1 MAKARSRKIDA
12 KVPAVYEDSGMAKVE
27 GIAKNK
33 RGPGTGYKAKWAV
46 FAEKAKRLRKNGR
59 GNTRGM

>member
-1 MAKARSRKIDA
+1 
-12 KVPAVYEDSGMAKVE
+12 MAKVE